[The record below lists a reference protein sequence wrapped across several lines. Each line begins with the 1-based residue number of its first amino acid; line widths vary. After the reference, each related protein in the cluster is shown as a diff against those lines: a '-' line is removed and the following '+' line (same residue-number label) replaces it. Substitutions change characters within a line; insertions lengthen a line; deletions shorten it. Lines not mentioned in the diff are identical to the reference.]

1 MSLMKPNADPSV
13 ADAWINEFGRAC
25 HEFCAGSADYELIYA
40 LAEDLLPIG
49 MTIDPRKVAELA
61 SIALSFGLPGASGI
75 DRAL

>member
-1 MSLMKPNADPSV
+1 MKPNADSSV
-13 ADAWINEFGRAC
+13 EDAWINEFGRAC

-61 SIALSFGLPGASGI
+61 SVALAFTMPGVGGI